1 VEVKESPQIMSRDE
15 EPKPTSSSIEVDAAV
30 EASVRKKL
38 DWRLMPISTLVYF
51 LAFIDRS
58 NAGS

>member
-1 VEVKESPQIMSRDE
+1 MSRDE
-15 EPKPTSSSIEVDAAV
+15 EPKPTSSSTEIDAAV

-38 DWRLMPISTLVYF
+38 DWRLMAILTLVY
-51 LAFIDRS
+51 LSAFIDRS